1 MKAKLIKL
9 NRGYYNL
16 EDEKGNVIGTS
27 YQFKSSVGDA
37 IKYKLSQQNC
47 DEIFGVVDVDKLTN
61 DLPYAMGVTRKDQK
75 QIWMDGFNKA
85 MELNKDKL
93 FNQYDVLDVVNH
105 VLHEMVLFEGFDKQ
119 YLFPETVYHEVTK
132 KCSEIKNKP
141 TEIEVEI
148 EMESE
153 YIRMGGVKGVKG
165 SSTKLSN
172 PAYGCKK
179 TDENGCLILKKI

>member
-47 DEIFGVVDVDKLTN
+47 DEIFGIVDVEKLADEYIVIKPKHREYEHN
-61 DLPYAMGVTRKDQK
+61 LAVSAY
-75 QIWMDGFNKA
+75 IEGFNKA

-93 FNQYDVLDVVNH
+93 FTLDD
-105 VLHEMVLFEGFDKQ
+105 MKKAFEKGCLKLGNNRYFDE
-119 YLFPETVYHEVTK
+119 LIE
-132 KCSEIKNKP
+132 SLNKN
-141 TEIEVEI
+141 EWEVEVVMDRI
-148 EMESE
+148 PADLAP
-153 YIRMGGVKGVKG
+153 GGWDVFP
-165 SSTKLSN
+165 KLDSQ
-172 PAYGCKK
+172 GCI
-179 TDENGCLILKKI
+179 ILKRVV